1 MLLKSNFNTPILAT
15 FTASNVEA
23 INRANI
29 YIRKSLYGTRCKQLF
44 FLSILRP
51 AKTDLIHGP

>member
-1 MLLKSNFNTPILAT
+1 MLLKSNFNTPTTAT
-15 FTASNVEA
+15 ITASNVGA
-23 INRANI
+23 INLENI

>member
-29 YIRKSLYGTRCKQLF
+29 DIRKSFHGTRCKQLF
-44 FLSILRP
+44 F
-51 AKTDLIHGP
+51 